1 MKISMLI
8 VSILCILTIGYIGC
22 ANQKK
27 EHLMTHDTLN
37 SSSVAFPGYYDLRLG
52 GEDALKNWIVTGGN
66 VNMVNDEGDT
76 PLHVAVG
83 PAYEKIYDPERFEEV
98 EIMPSVQ
105 SIKLLLDAGAQVNAK
120 DRKGATP
127 LYRAVLWGDTKILNL
142 LLAHGADI
150 NIKALEGDTPL
161 HVAAIHG
168 ASKSKWLLE
177 HGAEVNAKNKRGDTP
192 LSLAQKYNHVEIIN
206 LLKSAGAKE

>member
-1 MKISMLI
+1 MKVLI
-8 VSILCILTIGYIGC
+8 LAIVVLSFILIGYAVSI
-22 ANQKK
+22 KHK
-27 EHLMTHDTLN
+27 
-37 SSSVAFPGYYDLRLG
+37 SSKFPGYYDLRWG
-52 GEDALKNWIVTGGN
+52 GEETLKKWIDAGGN
-66 VNMVNDEGDT
+66 VNMVNNEGES

-83 PAYEKIYDPERFEEV
+83 PDYDKTYHPDQLTEAQV
-98 EIMPSVQ
+98 MPSVQ

-150 NIKALEGDTPL
+150 NTKDLEGDTPL

-168 ASKSKWLLE
+168 ASKTKWLLE
-177 HGAEVNAKNKRGDTP
+177 QGAKVNARNEKGDTP
-192 LSLAQKYNHVEIIN
+192 LSLAQKYNHTEIAD
-206 LLKSAGAKE
+206 LLKSAGATE